1 MPRQHY
7 PWKLFESM
15 IIITSKENFS
25 PCLWQTW
32 VRQQY
37 SSCPISLWI
46 FIPHPPLSV
55 FLFLFLSLSFSC
67 LHRQISSCVCFRS
80 RGLAGVS
87 AGTHLMGDTVETFP
101 NTVSS
106 DDSQRYRHAASPL
119 RCSPLGSLR
128 KRLGLF
134 KCQFIFF
141 AHYRECA
148 PCSASREK
156 SLVRGQFNLG
166 WQIKSY
172 FRAPWE
178 RRAGFIRVFLSPT
191 SLSAVTSVSPQPL
204 TLRQLGIIK
213 SAEVSLS
220 CFSSCTRFGCIFN
233 RNADK

>member
-1 MPRQHY
+1 
-7 PWKLFESM
+7 
-15 IIITSKENFS
+15 
-25 PCLWQTW
+25 
-32 VRQQY
+32 
-37 SSCPISLWI
+37 
-46 FIPHPPLSV
+46 
-55 FLFLFLSLSFSC
+55 
-67 LHRQISSCVCFRS
+67 
-80 RGLAGVS
+80 
-87 AGTHLMGDTVETFP
+87 MGDTVETFP

-172 FRAPWE
+172 FRALWE

-213 SAEVSLS
+213 STCEKKKRTAEVSLS
-220 CFSSCTRFGCIFN
+220 CFSSCTRFGCIFSKMSSN
-233 RNADK
+233 RVLKFVKIFIVVKPCNQTVRGRTATWKYFFP